1 VNISMLTRRTRWRI
15 RKLLTYTVASVIAVI
30 FFFPLYYTVINS
42 LRPIVSTP
50 ALIVPKG
57 FELVNYYYAVTLIP
71 FFKYVFN
78 TLIILLV
85 GMGTGLVFNFLYG
98 YALAR
103 LRAPGKSI
111 VFLIVLSQMMVPF
124 IAIQIPQYILFS
136 NFGLKDSYWI
146 YVINAV
152 AGNSLIVFIYKQYL
166 MGIPR
171 SLEEAAMIDGCS
183 VFSVMWRVILPI
195 SKPIIAVVIFK
206 DFLQYW
212 NDYMTPYM
220 YLSADKYPVAMA
232 LFGMSYTFPNNPGLK
247 LVPVQ
252 SAAAILIL
260 IPSTILFFLCQKQ
273 LVRGVVSGSIKE

>member
-1 VNISMLTRRTRWRI
+1 MNISMLTRRTRWRI

>member
-1 VNISMLTRRTRWRI
+1 MLTRRTRWRI

>member
-1 VNISMLTRRTRWRI
+1 MLTRRTRWRI

-152 AGNSLIVFIYKQYL
+152 AGNSALQT
-166 MGIPR
+166 IPAEV
-171 SLEEAAMIDGCS
+171 EEAAMIDGCS

-260 IPSTILFFLCQKQ
+260 IPSTILFFIGHMQ
-273 LVRGVVSGSIKE
+273 LVGGVVSGIIK